1 MKTIFRS
8 AQRLSL
14 AVLAGATLLSAGS
27 LAKECKAGK
36 PQVAKSICEVDL
48 GRSDAWLKE
57 TSTWNQSGSLFSPRY
72 SALLA
77 DQQGK
82 LDEKSVVP
90 VTTEHVAI
98 NLN

>member
-8 AQRLSL
+8 ARLSL
-14 AVLAGATLLSAGS
+14 VLLSGATLVSAGS
-27 LAKECKAGK
+27 LAKECRESK
-36 PQVAKSICEVDL
+36 PQVSKSVCEVAL

-57 TSTWNQSGSLFSPRY
+57 TLTWNQSGSLFSPRY
-72 SALLA
+72 SAVLA
-77 DQQGK
+77 DQQVK

-90 VTTEHVAI
+90 LTTEHVAI

>member
-1 MKTIFRS
+1 MNTIFRS
-8 AQRLSL
+8 ARLSL
-14 AVLAGATLLSAGS
+14 ALLSGATLASAGS
-27 LAKECKAGK
+27 LAKECKEGK
-36 PQVAKSICEVDL
+36 PQVSKSVCEVDL

-57 TSTWNQSGSLFSPRY
+57 TSTWNQSGSLFSLRY
-72 SALLA
+72 SAVLA
-77 DQQGK
+77 EKQEK